1 MKSAQDIFTEYLT
14 RQRLKMTPQRRTI
27 LEVFLAEE
35 GHISSEELYNLVRDE
50 DSSIGQATVYRTL
63 KLLADSG
70 IAKSVDFNDGVI
82 RYEHKYGHEHHDHLV
97 CERCG
102 KTIEAVDNEI
112 EHLQEEL
119 AKKYGFELTHHEMYL
134 FGVCKECQGKS
145 EK

>member
-35 GHISSEELYNLVRDE
+35 GHISSEELYNLVRKE

-97 CERCG
+97 CEHCG
-102 KTIEAVDNEI
+102 KTIEAVDSEI
-112 EHLQEEL
+112 EHLQEVL
-119 AKKYGFELTHHEMYL
+119 AKKHGFKLTHHEMYL
-134 FGVCKECQGKS
+134 FGVCKECQ
-145 EK
+145 EKGE

>member
-27 LEVFLAEE
+27 LDVFLAEE

-97 CERCG
+97 CEHCG
-102 KTIEAVDNEI
+102 KTIEAVDNKI

-119 AKKYGFELTHHEMYL
+119 AGKYGFKLTHHEMYL
-134 FGVCKECQGKS
+134 FGVCKECQ
-145 EK
+145 EKGDK

>member
-1 MKSAQDIFTEYLT
+1 MKSALDIFTEYLT

-27 LEVFLAEE
+27 LQVFLAEE
-35 GHISSEELYNLVRDE
+35 GHISSEELYNLVRTE

-63 KLLADSG
+63 KLLAESG

-102 KTIEAVDNEI
+102 KTIEDVDNEI

-119 AKKYGFELTHHEMYL
+119 AKKYGFDLTHHEMYL

-145 EK
+145 DK

>member
-27 LEVFLAEE
+27 LQVFLAEE
-35 GHISSEELYNLVRDE
+35 GHISSEELYNLVRAE